1 MDPKEKFR
9 EILREGALRFS
20 AEELPLSIERPANPE
35 HGDYASNIAL
45 QLSKRLRRNPRQIA
59 EEIAKA
65 SAPALAATGLFEP
78 LTVAGAGFL
87 NIRVKAEAKLEGSRQ
102 VLDQGKDDGRVK
114 TEKEESIQIEFVSAN
129 PTGPLHV
136 GHGRGAAY
144 GDSLAKLLEFAGAR
158 VTREFYVNDAGR
170 QMDILA
176 LSVWLRYL
184 QMRNVDVP
192 FPEEGYRG
200 DYVRDIAAR
209 LANENLAGKADFSGV
224 LPDADAEIDRLIDL
238 AKRTLGDGWKRVH
251 RFALEAM
258 LADQREDLAAF
269 RVSFDQ
275 WSSEQALHDNGLIDK
290 ALRLLQARGHLFE
303 QGGALWFRSSAFGDE
318 KDRVVRRENGQYT
331 YFASDIAYHLDKFE
345 RGFDRVIDVWGAD
358 HHGYVPRVK
367 GALEAFGLDP
377 GRLEIALVQFAVLY
391 RNGEKLAMGKRS
403 GEFVTLRE
411 LREEVGN
418 DAARFFYVL
427 RKSDQ
432 HLDFDLDLA
441 KSESS
446 DNPVY
451 YVQYAHARVC
461 SVFAQIEGWDF
472 PKNLSLEPLKSDREL
487 LLAQRLAELP
497 ELILA
502 AARERAPHSLAFY
515 LRELAA
521 EFHSYYN
528 AERILVDDEPL
539 GSARLALSAAVRQAL
554 ANGLSLLGVSATDTR
569 TPSVIS
575 SRRARSRIP
584 PRPTSRRRGSRSSAS
599 SRASSRPIC
608 PTREPG
614 TGYAWGRTPG
624 WRISTAC
631 ARCWRRTESTPAS

>member
-9 EILREGALRFS
+9 EILREGALRIS
-20 AEELPLSIERPANPE
+20 AEELTLSIERPANPE

-87 NIRVKAEAKLEGSRQ
+87 NIRVKPEAKLEVIRQ
-102 VLDQGKDDGRVK
+102 VLEQGKDYGRVK

-184 QMRNVDVP
+184 QMRNMDVP

-209 LANENLAGKADFSGV
+209 LADENLARKADFSGA

-487 LLAQRLAELP
+487 LLAQRLAEFP

-528 AERILVDDEPL
+528 AERILVDDETL
-539 GSARLALSAAVRQAL
+539 RSARLALSAAVRQTL
-554 ANGLSLLGVSATDTR
+554 ANGLSLLGVSA
-569 TPSVIS
+569 P
-575 SRRARSRIP
+575 
-584 PRPTSRRRGSRSSAS
+584 
-599 SRASSRPIC
+599 
-608 PTREPG
+608 EKM
-614 TGYAWGRTPG
+614 
-624 WRISTAC
+624 
-631 ARCWRRTESTPAS
+631 

>member
-20 AEELPLSIERPANPE
+20 AEEIPLSIERPANPE

-87 NIRVKAEAKLEGSRQ
+87 NIRVKPEAKLEVIRQ
-102 VLDQGKDDGRVK
+102 VLEHGKDYGRVK

-184 QMRNVDVP
+184 QMRNMDVP

-209 LANENLAGKADFSGV
+209 LADENLAGKADFSGV
-224 LPDADAEIDRLIDL
+224 LPDADAEIGRLIDL
-238 AKRTLGDGWKRVH
+238 AKTTLGDGWKRVH
-251 RFALEAM
+251 RFALDAM

-269 RVSFDQ
+269 RVSFDH
-275 WSSEQALHDNGLIDK
+275 WSSEQALHDKGLIDK

-303 QGGALWFRSSAFGDE
+303 QGGALWFRSSAFGDV

-377 GRLEIALVQFAVLY
+377 DKLEIALVQFAVLY
-391 RNGEKLAMGKRS
+391 RNGEKVAMGKRS

-461 SVFAQIEGWDF
+461 SVFAQIEGWEF
-472 PKNLSLEPLKSDREL
+472 PENLSLEPLKGDREL
-487 LLAQRLAELP
+487 LLAQRLAEFP
-497 ELILA
+497 ELILT
-502 AARERAPHSLAFY
+502 AARERSPHSLAFY

-528 AERILVDDEPL
+528 AERILVDDETL
-539 GSARLALSAAVRQAL
+539 RSARLALSAAVRQTL
-554 ANGLSLLGVSATDTR
+554 ANGLSLLGVSA
-569 TPSVIS
+569 P
-575 SRRARSRIP
+575 
-584 PRPTSRRRGSRSSAS
+584 
-599 SRASSRPIC
+599 
-608 PTREPG
+608 EKM
-614 TGYAWGRTPG
+614 
-624 WRISTAC
+624 
-631 ARCWRRTESTPAS
+631 